1 MAARIIECD
10 DQGEVR
16 LYEDSANGTNY
27 VGHKAA
33 ASVTSTY
40 AVEWPAAP
48 PGSTLFMTMTDAGVI
63 GFATPSTTLDDA
75 YTNGQTIAVDAGE
88 IDISGSASRL
98 MHLQQTGN
106 QSVLFLEKTGTGAG
120 TPLQIN
126 DGGVGTTLSVTKT
139 GSSGSPL
146 IITGATHSFS
156 ISFAGLL
163 DQQVNAAS
171 EVAVFTKLDSGA
183 EDVIQIL
190 SSGSGHY
197 IDTDAGAGTP
207 AHLTNSGV
215 WTDASSWR
223 GMKENF
229 EAVDYA
235 AMLDGVLEMRLER
248 FTVISDR
255 VKGVED
261 PIRHFHP
268 YQDDMVGLF
277 GCDPRGFRSAEVGAV
292 ALGAIKGLVRRLE
305 AKGVL

>member
-1 MAARIIECD
+1 MAARVIHAD
-10 DQGEVR
+10 DNGEVR
-16 LYEDSANGTNY
+16 LYEAVANGVNY
-27 VGHKAA
+27 VAHKAA

-40 AVEWPAAP
+40 SVEWPGAP
-48 PGSTLFMTMTDAGVI
+48 PGSTLFMTMTTAGVI
-63 GFATPSTTLDDA
+63 GFSAGSSTLDSA
-75 YTNGQTIAVDAGE
+75 YTNGQTIDVDLGE
-88 IDISGSASRL
+88 IDISGSTSRL

-106 QSVLFLEKTGTGAG
+106 QNVLFIEKTGAGAG
-120 TPLQIN
+120 TPLALS
-126 DGGVGTTLSVTKT
+126 DAGVGTTLSVSKT

-146 IITGATHSFS
+146 IITGTTHSFS
-156 ISFAGLL
+156 ISFVGLL

-171 EVAVFTKLDSGA
+171 EVAMFTKLDTGA
-183 EDVIQIL
+183 EDVVQIL

-207 AHLTNSGV
+207 AHLTNAGV

-223 GMKENF
+223 ELKENF
-229 EAVDYA
+229 EAVDYG
-235 AMLDGVLEMRLER
+235 AMLDGVLEMALER

-268 YQDDMVGLF
+268 YQDDMVRLF
-277 GCDPRGFRSAEVGAV
+277 GCDPRGFRAAEVGAV